1 MTTIKATRSIPQG
14 HSDNP
19 PKLYSYP
26 KYWAECFGTAP
37 FLPMSKQEMEEM
49 GWDSCDII
57 IVTADAYVDHPSFG
71 MAVVGR
77 LLEAQGF
84 RVGIIS
90 QPEWESA
97 DAFTQLGRPNLFFGI
112 TGGNMDSL
120 INRYTA
126 DLRLRSDDAYTPD
139 AEPGKRPDRSVI
151 VYSQRC
157 REAYYNTPIVI
168 GGIEA
173 SLRRIA
179 QYDYWSDKVRRSILV
194 DSNADILLF
203 GNAERA
209 LAELA
214 HQISNGKTIEEFW
227 DMRGAALIKNETP
240 DQWTEID
247 STRIDWPSKIDK
259 ISNPYDFH
267 NKQNV
272 DKPNDDRP
280 SPLKIIPL
288 PLQRKA
294 DFDSKLSYIRL
305 PSFNKVVND
314 AALYAHASRVLHQEA
329 NPYNGKVLV
338 QKHGTQDV
346 WVNPPPIPLETDE
359 MDWVFDLPYQRKPH
373 PSYGN
378 ARIPA
383 YDMIKTSVN
392 IMRGC
397 FGGCTFCSITEH
409 EGRIIQSRSED
420 SVIREIEKI
429 RDQVPGFTGTISD
442 LGGPTANMYK
452 LNCKSPT
459 IQKSC
464 KRLSCVYPTI
474 CKHLNTDHSPTTK
487 LYRRARAVPGVKRVA
502 VASGLRYDLAL
513 KDPEYIEELVTHH
526 VGGYLKIAPE
536 HSEDKTLSKMMKPS
550 ISSYEEFKKL
560 FDKFSK
566 QAGKEQYL
574 IPYFIAA
581 HPGCDTKDM
590 LNLSLWLKE
599 HGFKPD
605 QVQTFYP
612 SPMALATAMYYSEKN
627 PLEKVRYK
635 SEKLSVCKDLDQRRL
650 QKAFLR
656 YHDEKNWP
664 ALRKALSDLNRSDL
678 IGLGKQHL
686 IPPDKHSSQHG
697 SRRNRNNGARKYKKP
712 SQGRRRN

>member
-1 MTTIKATRSIPQG
+1 M
-14 HSDNP
+14 DE
-19 PKLYSYP
+19 L
-26 KYWAECFGTAP
+26 
-37 FLPMSKQEMEEM
+37 

-71 MAVVGR
+71 MAVIGR

-90 QPEWESA
+90 QPKWDSA
-97 DAFTQLGRPNLFFGI
+97 EPFRQLGKPNLFFGV
-112 TGGNMDSL
+112 TAGNMDSL

-139 AEPGKRPDRSVI
+139 GEAGKRPDRSVI

-157 REAYYNTPIVI
+157 REAYYETPIVI

-179 QYDYWSDKVRRSILV
+179 QYDYWSDAVRRSILL
-194 DSNADILLF
+194 DANADILLF

-209 LAELA
+209 LLELA
-214 HQISNGKTIEEFW
+214 HQLASGRVIENLNQL
-227 DMRGAALIKNETP
+227 RGTAIIRKQLPAG
-240 DQWTEID
+240 WTEID
-247 STRIDWPSKIDK
+247 STRIDWPSNIDQ
-259 ISNPYDFH
+259 IPNPYDYQGSTAE
-267 NKQNV
+267 KQAKQGEA
-272 DKPNDDRP
+272 KPNNDEPEQQAVR
-280 SPLKIIPL
+280 IIPL
-288 PLQRKA
+288 PLQRKEKI
-294 DFDSKLSYIRL
+294 DSETCYIRL
-305 PSFNKVVND
+305 PSFNKVTND
-314 AALYAHASRVLHQEA
+314 PVLYAHASRVLHQES
-329 NPYNGKVLV
+329 NPYNARALV

-346 WVNPPPIPLETDE
+346 WVNPPPIPLDTDE
-359 MDWVFDLPYQRKPH
+359 MDWVFDLPYQRRPH
-373 PSYGN
+373 PSYGD
-378 ARIPA
+378 AKIPA

-420 SVIREIEKI
+420 SILREIEKI

-442 LGGPTANMYK
+442 LGGPTANMYR

-459 IQKSC
+459 IQRSC
-464 KRLSCVYPTI
+464 KRLSCVYPSI
-474 CKHLNTDHSPTTK
+474 CKHLNTDHSPTTQ
-487 LYRRARAVPGVKRVA
+487 LYRKARAVPGVKRVA
-502 VASGLRYDLAL
+502 IASGLRYDLAL

-536 HSEDKTLSKMMKPS
+536 HSEDKTLSMMMKPG
-550 ISSYEEFKKL
+550 ISTYEQFKRL

-566 QAGKEQYL
+566 KAGKEQYL

-581 HPGCDTKDM
+581 HPGCDEEDM
-590 LNLSLWLKE
+590 LNLSLWLKQ
-599 HGFKPD
+599 HDFKPD

-612 SPMALATAMYYSEKN
+612 SPMALATAMYYSERN
-627 PLEKVRYK
+627 PLHKLRYK
-635 SEKLSVCKDLDQRRL
+635 GEKLNVCKDLDERRL

-664 ALRKALSDLNRSDL
+664 MLRQALKNMGRSDL
-678 IGLGKQHL
+678 IGNSDRQL
-686 IPPDKHSSQHG
+686 IPRQTQTPQVK
-697 SRRNRNNGARKYKKP
+697 RK
-712 SQGRRRN
+712 RRRP

>member
-1 MTTIKATRSIPQG
+1 MTKIKVARSIPEG

-19 PKLYSYP
+19 SKLYSYP

-37 FLPMSKQEMEEM
+37 FLPMSKQEMEEL

-97 DAFTQLGRPNLFFGI
+97 DAFTQLGKPNLFFGI

-126 DLRLRSDDAYTPD
+126 DLRLRSDDAYTPY

-157 REAYYNTPIVI
+157 REAYYDTPIVI

-214 HQISNGKTIEEFW
+214 HQIANGKTIDEFW
-227 DMRGAALIKNETP
+227 DMRGAVLIKNEIP

-267 NKQNV
+267 NKQSAN
-272 DKPNDDRP
+272 KPNEDRP
-280 SPLKIIPL
+280 SPVKIIPL

-294 DFDSKLSYIRL
+294 DFDPKLSYIRL

-314 AALYAHASRVLHQEA
+314 KALYAHASRILHQEA

-338 QKHGTQDV
+338 QKHDTQDV

-373 PSYGN
+373 PSYGS

-550 ISSYEEFKKL
+550 ISSYEEFKIL

-635 SEKLSVCKDLDQRRL
+635 NEKLSVCKDLDQRRL

-664 ALRKALSDLNRSDL
+664 ALRKALSDLSRSDL
-678 IGLGKQHL
+678 IGSGKQHL
-686 IPPDKHSSQHG
+686 IPPDKNSSQHG
-697 SRRNRNNGARKYKKP
+697 SGRNRNNGAGKHKKP
-712 SQGRRRN
+712 ARARRRN